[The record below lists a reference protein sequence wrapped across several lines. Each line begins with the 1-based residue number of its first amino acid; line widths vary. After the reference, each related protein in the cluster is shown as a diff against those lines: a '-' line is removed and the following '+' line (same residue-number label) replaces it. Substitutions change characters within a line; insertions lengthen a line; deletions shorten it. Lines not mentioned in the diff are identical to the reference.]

1 VLFLWPRCQGNLG
14 SNLIKRNL
22 RKLGARRRR
31 RRMARRRNLQR
42 REEKVKIPS
51 MIVSMRWRTS

>member
-1 VLFLWPRCQGNLG
+1 VLFLWPQCQGNPG
-14 SNLIKRNL
+14 SNLTRRSL
-22 RKLGARRRR
+22 RRLGVRRRR
-31 RRMARRRNLQR
+31 RRVARRRNLQR